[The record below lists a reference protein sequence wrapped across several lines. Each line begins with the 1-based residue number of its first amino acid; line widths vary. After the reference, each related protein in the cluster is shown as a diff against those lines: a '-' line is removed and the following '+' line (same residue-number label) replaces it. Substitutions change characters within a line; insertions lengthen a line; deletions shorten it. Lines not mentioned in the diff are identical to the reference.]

1 MTINLKNT
9 LLVLTALL
17 TWSLIFID
25 GATDEGP
32 IIKFLLNGLQT
43 SNLKNKI
50 IDIVSIISL
59 LTAAYFLI
67 RQDFR
72 RIVFSLVYIAL
83 LLNIIRHI
91 DFRYSSWFMQTK
103 TILPTILFLTFSLTS
118 ILSIKNRTSK
128 T

>member
-1 MTINLKNT
+1 M
-9 LLVLTALL
+9 TALL

-32 IIKFLLNGLQT
+32 IIKFLLDGLQT

-67 RQDFR
+67 RQDFK
-72 RIVFSLVYIAL
+72 RIVFTLVYLAL
-83 LLNIIRHI
+83 LIDIIRHI
-91 DFRYSSWFMQTK
+91 HFHHFSWFMQTK
-103 TILPTILFLTFSLTS
+103 TLVPTVLFLIFSLAS
-118 ILSIKNRTSK
+118 ILTIKNGTSK

>member
-1 MTINLKNT
+1 LTINLKNT

>member
-118 ILSIKNRTSK
+118 ILTIKNGTSK